1 MRAGL
6 PPRGRRARS
15 LPSSQQ
21 LTRVDSAQYA
31 ELFLTESREHVS
43 AINHSLLELERGVG
57 GDEPVGAIFRGV
69 HTIKGMSATMGYTA
83 VASLSHELET
93 LLDVVRRGGRTV
105 DARLMDL
112 LFRAADL
119 LERSIESAVSG
130 VDAVDVAP
138 MLAQLQSE
146 AERDASTYSSLA
158 ATSEFPIVAATSEFP
173 IAMTGEFPIAMTSEF
188 RIPVPEAWTAPVPA
202 GSGMLVRVRLVEGT
216 PLKGVRAYL
225 VIEAAKKLGEV
236 GTVAPALEAI
246 QADGFGHDFAF
257 RLTTELPEDDVVA
270 ALRRAGDVDEVRA
283 GDDPLAAPQPDAATP
298 AAAATKGTN
307 GNGGSGSASNG
318 GGARQ
323 QRSVRIDL
331 RRLDN
336 LMNLIG
342 ELVITRGR
350 LIQLTGSIDDAALTE
365 TVAQTSRLVGDLQDE
380 IMTSRMVPVWQ
391 VFDRFPRLVRDA
403 ARSVS
408 KPVEFTIEGKE
419 VELDR
424 SMLDEVGDP
433 IVHLL
438 RNAIDHGIETPEE
451 RRAQGK
457 PDAGRLTL
465 SASRD
470 RSAVAIRV
478 SDDGR
483 GIDRDKVLRR
493 AREHG
498 LVDATKAELTDE
510 ELFRIISQA
519 GFSTADRVTDLS
531 GRGVGIDAVHNRVRA
546 LGGSVDMRTAP
557 GKGTAVTL
565 RLPLT
570 LAIVR
575 SLLAKIGDETYAI
588 PMTHVSETVELH
600 SKILHTLK
608 GREVLMIREEVLP
621 LIRLRQLLT
630 YEDEAPR
637 GLEQVVVVEM
647 AERRAALVVDAL
659 IGQQEIVVK
668 QFDGVQNGLTLFGG
682 ATILGDGAPALIIDV
697 SSLL

>member
-1 MRAGL
+1 
-6 PPRGRRARS
+6 
-15 LPSSQQ
+15 
-21 LTRVDSAQYA
+21 VDSAQYA

-43 AINHSLLELERGVG
+43 AINHSLLELERGTG

-93 LLDVVRRGGRTV
+93 LLDLVRKGGRTV

-119 LERSIESAVSG
+119 LERAIESAVSG
-130 VDAVDVAP
+130 VDAVDVMP
-138 MLAQLQSE
+138 MVHQLQSE
-146 AERDASTYSSLA
+146 AGRDTQTFSSM
-158 ATSEFPIVAATSEFP
+158 
-173 IAMTGEFPIAMTSEF
+173 AMTAEMPIPGMMGITAEMP
-188 RIPVPEAWTAPVPA
+188 IPVADAWTAAAPTGP
-202 GSGMLVRVRLVEGT
+202 GMLVRIRIILGT
-216 PLKGVRAYL
+216 PLKGVRAFL
-225 VIEAAKKLGEV
+225 AVEAAKKLGEV
-236 GTVAPALEAI
+236 GPVSPSIEAL
-246 QADGFGHDFAF
+246 QADDFDHDFAF
-257 RLTTELPEDDVVA
+257 RLTTELSEDDVVA
-270 ALRRAGDVDEVRA
+270 ALKRAGDVDEVRA
-283 GDDPLAAPQPDAATP
+283 GDDAVSAAAVQVPVANGAATI
-298 AAAATKGTN
+298 AN
-307 GNGGSGSASNG
+307 GNGGNGGNGNGASNG
-318 GGARQ
+318 GAVRQ

-350 LIQLTGSIDDAALTE
+350 LVQLTGSVDDAALSE
-365 TVAQTSRLVGDLQDE
+365 TVAQTSRLVADLQDE

-403 ARSVS
+403 ARSVG

-438 RNAIDHGIETPEE
+438 RNAIDHGIEAPDV

-457 PDAGRLTL
+457 PESGRLTL

-478 SDDGR
+478 TDDGR
-483 GIDRDKVLRR
+483 GIDRDKVLKR
-493 AREHG
+493 AQEQG
-498 LVDATKAELTDE
+498 LIDAGKTELSDE

-519 GFSTADRVTDLS
+519 GFSTADKVTDLS

-557 GKGTAVTL
+557 GKGTTVTL

-575 SLLAKIGDETYAI
+575 SLLARIGDETYAI

-600 SKILHTLK
+600 PQIQHTLK

-621 LIRLRQLLT
+621 LMRLRQLLHH
-630 YEDEAPR
+630 EGEATR
-637 GLEQVVVVEM
+637 GVEQVVVVEM

>member
-1 MRAGL
+1 
-6 PPRGRRARS
+6 
-15 LPSSQQ
+15 
-21 LTRVDSAQYA
+21 VDSAQYA

-43 AINHSLLELERGVG
+43 AINHSLLELERGTG

-93 LLDVVRRGGRTV
+93 LLDLMRKGERTV

-119 LERSIESAVSG
+119 LERAIESAVGG
-130 VDAVDVAP
+130 VDAVDVLP
-138 MLAQLQSE
+138 MVHQLQSE
-146 AERDASTYSSLA
+146 AGRDSQTFSSM
-158 ATSEFPIVAATSEFP
+158 
-173 IAMTGEFPIAMTSEF
+173 AMTAEL
-188 RIPVPEAWTAPVPA
+188 PVPGMGVTAEMPISGMGLTAELPIPRLGVTAEHPAQRAWTAAAPA
-202 GSGMLVRVRLVEGT
+202 GSGMLVRVRLVGGT
-216 PLKGVRAYL
+216 PLKGVRAFL
-225 VIEAAKKLGEV
+225 VIEAAKKLGTV
-236 GTVAPALEAI
+236 GTVSPPVEAL
-246 QADGFGHDFAF
+246 QADAFDHDFAL
-257 RLTTELPEDDVVA
+257 RLTTELSENDVVL
-270 ALRRAGDVDEVRA
+270 ALRRAGDVDDVRVGEDVA
-283 GDDPLAAPQPDAATP
+283 PATAPLAPTAGTA
-298 AAAATKGTN
+298 KGTN
-307 GNGGSGSASNG
+307 GNGGSGASNG
-318 GGARQ
+318 SAVRQ
-323 QRSVRIDL
+323 QRSVRLDL

-350 LIQLTGSIDDAALTE
+350 LVQLTGGVDDPALAE
-365 TVAQTSRLVGDLQDE
+365 AVGQTSRLVADLQDE

-403 ARSVS
+403 ARSVG

-438 RNAIDHGIETPEE
+438 RNAIDHGIEAPDA
-451 RRAQGK
+451 RRTQGK
-457 PDAGRLTL
+457 PEAGRLTL
-465 SASRD
+465 SATRD

-478 SDDGR
+478 TDDGR
-483 GIDRDKVLRR
+483 GIDREKVLKR
-493 AREHG
+493 AHADG
-498 LVDATKAELTDE
+498 LVDESKTELTDE
-510 ELFRIISQA
+510 ELFRLISQA
-519 GFSTADRVTDLS
+519 GFSTADQVTDLS
-531 GRGVGIDAVHNRVRA
+531 GRGVGIDAVHNRVRS
-546 LGGSVDMRTAP
+546 LGGSVDIRTAP
-557 GKGTAVTL
+557 GKGTTVTL

-575 SLLAKIGDETYAI
+575 SLLARVGDETYAI

-600 SKILHTLK
+600 PQILHTLK
-608 GREVLMIREEVLP
+608 GREVLMIREDVLP
-621 LIRLRQLLT
+621 VIRLRQLL
-630 YEDEAPR
+630 EFEGDAAR
-637 GLEQVVVVEM
+637 GVEQVVVVEM

-668 QFDGVQNGLTLFGG
+668 QFDGVQSGLTLFGG